1 MPQKLPCNEK
11 MKRFA
16 QGFWLVVLIG
26 LTTFVILTAPSVWD
40 MVRPSRD
47 VPDAGVADLN
57 NGKTLFVAA
66 DCAICHTSVN
76 QKDPTLLGGGGSL
89 SSAFGTFYMPNI
101 SSDAKDGIGAWT
113 TPQMIRA
120 MREGVSPTGQNEY
133 PVLPYTSYQRMS
145 ANDIRDLLAYMKTLP
160 AVPGKVRDHDLKFP
174 FTMRRGVGLW
184 RLLFLD
190 GKPLAPDAQQT
201 ASWTRGQYL
210 VEGPA
215 HCAECHSPRNFMGG
229 IVSAKRFAGGLSPD
243 GKAYIPNITDDET
256 GIAYWSAN
264 EIASYLKDGISP
276 IKIKAAGDMAEVIV
290 NTAKLTDGD
299 RLAMAQYIKSRAGV
313 DLPNAGMP
321 EPNRTAVIHM
331 LPKADDKAAES
342 KLTALGT
349 LSASQLTSAATL
361 YAVTTKPF
369 TLDRAQ
375 AGGKGAED
383 GKILAST
390 KMAVLAHDGN
400 MVQVRIDGWQ
410 QEGSDSALYALK
422 GQRILDAVL
431 SPAAIAKAVKG
442 KPVHDADTNLNW
454 SPTSLTVWVQQSGSN
469 ADLAQI
475 WQYGGDLYG
484 SSCASCHTLQPANN
498 FLANQWIGTLG
509 AMKRYTSL
517 EDDQYRLLL
526 AYLQYHAK
534 DAAAPAAPATSA
546 APVASAAAAKPL

>member
-1 MPQKLPCNEK
+1 
-11 MKRFA
+11 MKKIAAGLGLFVLV
-16 QGFWLVVLIG
+16 GF
-26 LTTFVILTAPSVWD
+26 TTFMVLTAPAVWD
-40 MVRPSRD
+40 MLHPSRD
-47 VPDAGVADLN
+47 APDAGIADLN
-57 NGKTLFVAA
+57 NGKTMFIAA

-101 SSDAKDGIGAWT
+101 SSDATDGIGSWT

-120 MREGVSPTGQNEY
+120 MRDGVSPAGHSEY
-133 PVLPYTSYQRMS
+133 PVLPYTSYQRMT

-190 GKPLAPDAQQT
+190 GKPLAANAQQT
-201 ASWTRGQYL
+201 ASWNRGQYL

-215 HCAECHSPRNFMGG
+215 HCAECHSPRSFMGAIASG
-229 IVSAKRFAGGLSPD
+229 KRFAGGLAPD
-243 GKAYIPNITDDET
+243 GKSYTPNITNDET

-290 NTAKLTDGD
+290 NTAQLSDED
-299 RLAMAQYIKSRAGV
+299 RLAIAQYLKTLPGV

-321 EPNRTAVIHM
+321 EPNRTAVIRM
-331 LPKADDKAAES
+331 LPKADGQAAKS

-349 LSASQLTSAATL
+349 LSAAQLAGATTL

-369 TLDRAQ
+369 TIDRAQ
-375 AGGKGAED
+375 SGANGTED
-383 GKILAST
+383 GKILGST
-390 KMAVLAHDGN
+390 RLTVVARDGD
-400 MVQVRIDGWQ
+400 MLQVRIDGWQ

-431 SPAAIAKAVKG
+431 SPAAIAKVVRG

-454 SPTSLTVWVQQSGSN
+454 NQTSLTVWVQQSGLN
-469 ADLAQI
+469 TDLAQL

-484 SSCASCHTLQPANN
+484 ASCATCHTLQPANN
-498 FLANQWIGTLG
+498 FLTNQWIGTLG
-509 AMKRYTSL
+509 SMKRYTSL

-526 AYLQYHAK
+526 AYLQYHSK
-534 DAAAPAAPATSA
+534 DSGSQTAAATQ
-546 APVASAAAAKPL
+546 

>member
-1 MPQKLPCNEK
+1 
-11 MKRFA
+11 MKKIA
-16 QGFWLVVLIG
+16 AVLVLIASIG
-26 LTTFVILTAPSVWD
+26 FATFMALTAPETWE
-40 MVRPSRD
+40 MVHASRD
-47 VPDAGVADLN
+47 VPDAGVANLT

-66 DCAICHTSVN
+66 DCAVCHTSVN

-101 SSDAKDGIGAWT
+101 SSDPKDGIGLWT

-120 MREGVSPTGQNEY
+120 MREGVSPGGETEY

-160 AVPGKVRDHDLKFP
+160 AVSGKVRDHDLKFP

-190 GKPLAPDAQQT
+190 GKPLTTEAQQT
-201 ASWTRGQYL
+201 ASWNRGQYL

-215 HCAECHSPRNFMGG
+215 HCAECHSPRNFMGA
-229 IVSAKRFAGGLSPD
+229 IVSGKRFAGGLAPD
-243 GKAYIPNITDDET
+243 GKAYIPNITNDET
-256 GIAYWSAN
+256 GIGYWSAN

-290 NTAKLTDGD
+290 DTAQLSDAD
-299 RLAMAQYIKSRAGV
+299 RLAIAQYVKTLPGV
-313 DLPNAGMP
+313 DLPNAGMT
-321 EPNRTAVIHM
+321 EPNRTAVIRM
-331 LPKADDKAAES
+331 LPKTDGKAAQS

-349 LSASQLTSAATL
+349 LSASQLASATTL
-361 YAVTTKPF
+361 YVVTTKPF
-369 TLDRAQ
+369 SLDRAQ
-375 AGGKGAED
+375 AGAKGAED
-383 GKILAST
+383 GKLLAST
-390 KMAVLAHDGN
+390 KLTVLARDGD
-400 MVQVRIDGWQ
+400 MVQARVDGWQ

-431 SPAAIAKAVKG
+431 SPAAVAKLVRG

-454 SPTSLTVWVQQSGSN
+454 NQTSLTVWTQQSGLN
-469 ADLAQI
+469 ADLTQL

-484 SSCASCHTLQPANN
+484 ASCATCHTLQPTNN
-498 FLANQWIGTLG
+498 FLTNQWIGTLG

-526 AYLQYHAK
+526 AYLQYHSK
-534 DAAAPAAPATSA
+534 DSA
-546 APVASAAAAKPL
+546 AKIASAKP